1 MMNDDY
7 IKRSDVHKVFQPK
20 YAPAINRTFA
30 AMIDSVPAADVI
42 EVIRCKDCKHRRV
55 NEHYEEKGYLRSK
68 AMCELDTGDPFE
80 LSRCAEND
88 DWFCADGERKD
99 EE

>member
-1 MMNDDY
+1 MNDDY
-7 IKRSDVHKVFQPK
+7 VKRSDVHKAFRPK
-20 YAPAINRTFA
+20 YAPAINQTFA
-30 AMIDSVPAADVI
+30 VMIDSVPAADVV
-42 EVIRCKDCKHRRV
+42 EVVRCKDCKHRRV
-55 NEHYEEKGYLRSK
+55 NEHYGEKGYLRIK

-80 LSRCAEND
+80 LSRCASDD